1 MWPKTFNS
9 KLTACAYLTL
19 TLPAVTVSGAAPRVR
34 WLSRKR
40 RRSINCDSGNTWPES
55 GLDWRGVACAV
66 VLTSRSGGSGRPV
79 WRWQQQSGA
88 RQKGIQGKQNVR
100 LIGAMEAVYEGRVRG
115 KDKKYVKEGADS
127 VVT

>member
-1 MWPKTFNS
+1 M
-9 KLTACAYLTL
+9 
-19 TLPAVTVSGAAPRVR
+19 
-34 WLSRKR
+34 
-40 RRSINCDSGNTWPES
+40 
-55 GLDWRGVACAV
+55 
-66 VLTSRSGGSGRPV
+66 